1 MESKQYKAAIEAIL
15 FASGEPVELDRL
27 AEAVEMEK
35 NIIKAVADDLVEDYR
50 KRGGGIIIVKLDD
63 AYQMCSAR
71 DYASY
76 VRRAKDL
83 RRNTP
88 LSQAAMEVLAII
100 AYNQPVTRS
109 RIEQVRGVDCSAVMQ
124 GLMLKGLIEERGR
137 LEMPGRPLLYGTT
150 KHFLRCFSM
159 ESLEDLPPLPQS
171 AEEKGEVDAMPE
183 YPAEPTLED
192 LIDDQPAEE
201 ETV

>member
-1 MESKQYKAAIEAIL
+1 MEAKQYKAAIEAIL

-50 KRGGGIIIVKLDD
+50 KNAGGITIVKLDD
-63 AYQMCSAR
+63 AYQMCSTR

-76 VRRAKDL
+76 VRRAMDL

-88 LSQAAMEVLAII
+88 LSQAAMEVLAIV

-159 ESLEDLPPLPQS
+159 ESLEDLPDLPQS
-171 AEEKGEVDAMPE
+171 VEEKGEVDALPE

-192 LIDDQPAEE
+192 LIDKED
-201 ETV
+201 

>member
-76 VRRAKDL
+76 VRRAMDL

>member
-1 MESKQYKAAIEAIL
+1 MEKKLYKSAIEAVL
-15 FASGEPVELDRL
+15 FASGEPVELERL
-27 AEAVEMEK
+27 AEAIEMEK
-35 NIIKAVADDLVEDYR
+35 NITEAVADELMEEYR
-50 KRGGGIIIVKLDD
+50 KRGGGIMMVKLDG

-76 VRRAKDL
+76 VRRAMDL

-88 LSQAAMEVLAII
+88 LSQAAMEVLAIV

-124 GLMLKGLIEERGR
+124 TLMLKGLIEECGR
-137 LEMPGRPLLYGTT
+137 LEMPGRPLLYATT
-150 KHFLRCFSM
+150 KNFLRCFSM
-159 ESLEDLPPLPQS
+159 ETLQDLPELPEDGEG
-171 AEEKGEVDAMPE
+171 AEEIDALPE

-192 LIDDQPAEE
+192 LIEDTPTD
-201 ETV
+201 V

>member
-1 MESKQYKAAIEAIL
+1 M
-15 FASGEPVELDRL
+15 
-27 AEAVEMEK
+27 
-35 NIIKAVADDLVEDYR
+35 
-50 KRGGGIIIVKLDD
+50 
-63 AYQMCSAR
+63 
-71 DYASY
+71 
-76 VRRAKDL
+76 
-83 RRNTP
+83 
-88 LSQAAMEVLAII
+88 LAII

-159 ESLEDLPPLPQS
+159 ESLEDLPPQPQS